1 MLSYQCMLMIVVL
14 VLRFRK
20 TVCVVKVLSRFKSY
34 LLLKCVKLLLESAF
48 KKEKEIAL

>member
-1 MLSYQCMLMIVVL
+1 MLMIVVL

-34 LLLKCVKLLLESAF
+34 LLLKCVKLLLEIVF